1 MCINLPPLP
10 LPDFPLPL
18 PYPNCSNRGILM
30 TNGGPVVGGNGV
42 GGVGVGGCHIGDRC
56 RVLDN
61 MNISI
66 AMHAIA

>member
-1 MCINLPPLP
+1 
-10 LPDFPLPL
+10 
-18 PYPNCSNRGILM
+18 M

>member
-30 TNGGPVVGGNGV
+30 TNGGPVVGNGGANGGPVVGGNGV
-42 GGVGVGGCHIGDRC
+42 GGVGDGGGCRTGDRYG
-56 RVLDN
+56 
-61 MNISI
+61 
-66 AMHAIA
+66 